1 MNNTQSRSKYL
12 RANIIIPKLTGVD
25 FFKTRQHRIAYEQ
38 LLGTIWRE
46 LISRLENPIK
56 FSERKRSRRI
66 DVLGII
72 RYYVNHH
79 TYQVSCRT
87 KQAQLIEDRWKFSFK
102 PITSVMVEPPLVC
115 NKEVI
120 GLFVDLWVK
129 KIEQL
134 TDSYLAD
141 SEVDLNIEL
150 EDCVDTIKRHLTQ
163 AIFNAIKA
171 STNWKQLRSDVF
183 KALAL
188 EPEIVKYARL
198 SRLTL
203 KKRNLSDLHFNHVC
217 KHLAVY
223 RQIYNDAPNLLWL
236 YSIAIEEGILTKV
249 ITNPILDLKKTLLS
263 YGLQERSW
271 RLLTHSRH
279 HHFDEVITGYDKW
292 KYLIE
297 YLELHERLDRS
308 QAISAKLATLFD
320 NPIWHLRSSKDNLI
334 NYRGVEFQPA
344 VFNKFINESLR
355 RQGLGEK
362 QLFAETEASVVI
374 YWLEQTKIQFDA
386 NQLRQPW
393 SWFANKANTWFAEK
407 IAFDQLNKLTW
418 DCSLAE
424 EVYSGYRFIPLTSAW
439 QVRVEAVRQRHCVD
453 QYIERCL
460 RGTYRVFRVISP
472 NSKTTFTLGL
482 RLYDEWE
489 VDQLTGFANRPVAEE
504 FRWLCQIIED
514 GFNLLEEGALKA
526 IKEQERLNVESLK
539 QQISRQRRRS
549 SKLAYGSQYR

>member
-12 RANIIIPKLTGVD
+12 RANIRIPKLTGVD
-25 FFKTRQHRIAYEQ
+25 FFKTRQHRLAFEQ
-38 LLGTIWRE
+38 LLSTIWRE
-46 LISRLENPIK
+46 LISRLESPIK
-56 FSERKRSRRI
+56 ISEGKTSRRI

-87 KQAQLIEDRWKFSFK
+87 KHAQLIEDGWRFTFK

-129 KIEQL
+129 EIDRL
-134 TDSYLAD
+134 TDSYLGD
-141 SEVDLNIEL
+141 SQVDLNIEL

-171 STNWKQLRSDVF
+171 STNWKQLRGDVF

-203 KKRNLSDLHFNHVC
+203 KKRNLSDLHFNNVC
-217 KHLAVY
+217 KHLTAY
-223 RQIYNDAPNLLWL
+223 RQIYSDAPNLLWL
-236 YSIAIEEGILTKV
+236 YSIAIQERILTKV
-249 ITNPILDLKKTLLS
+249 STNPILDLKKTLLS

-279 HHFDEVITGYDKW
+279 QHFDEVITGYDKW
-292 KYLIE
+292 KYLVE
-297 YLELHERLDRS
+297 YLELHECLDRS
-308 QAISAKLATLFD
+308 QAISPKLATLFV
-320 NPIWHLRSSKDNLI
+320 NPVWHLRSTKDNLI
-334 NYRGVEFQPA
+334 NYSGVEFQPG
-344 VFNKFINESLR
+344 VFNKFINESFR
-355 RQGLGEK
+355 RQALGEK

-393 SWFANKANTWFAEK
+393 AWFANKANTWFAEQ

-418 DCSLAE
+418 HCSLAE

-460 RGTYRVFRVISP
+460 GGTYRVFRVISP
-472 NSKTTFTLGL
+472 NSTTNFTLGL

-489 VDQLTGFANRPVAEE
+489 VDQVTGFANRPVADEL
-504 FRWLCQIIED
+504 RWLCQVIAD

-526 IKEQERLNVESLK
+526 IKEQERVDVENLK
-539 QQISRQRRRS
+539 HQISRQPRWS
-549 SKLAYGSQYR
+549 SKLAYGS